1 MTAVNDHACVLEI
14 NDIGILIKGKSGTGK
29 TSLMLGLLERAKL
42 EELNA
47 CMIADDQVFLKLDAG
62 ILIANAPEN
71 TAGLVE
77 LRGYGILK
85 MPHKK
90 SCEIKVVVN
99 ILEDKII
106 ERMPD
111 AKHHL
116 FETLKLPLIEVPQC
130 HETLAVRIV
139 FAWLN
144 ENASL
149 QVY

>member
-1 MTAVNDHACVLEI
+1 MTAVNDHACALEI
-14 NDIGILIKGKSGTGK
+14 NDIGILIKGKSGIGK

-42 EELNA
+42 EKFNA
-47 CMIADDQVFLKLDAG
+47 FMIADDQVFLNVYDEK
-62 ILIANAPEN
+62 LIASAPEN

-77 LRGYGILK
+77 LRGYGILR
-85 MPHKK
+85 MPHIK

-99 ILEDKII
+99 ILEDKKI

-116 FETLKLPLIEVPQC
+116 FETLRLPLIEVPQR
-130 HETLAVRIV
+130 HESLAVRIV
-139 FAWLN
+139 FAWVN